1 MPSFSFSI
9 RPGFKRFLVSTPLA
23 IDESTGARTW
33 AGDPDRDYKVP
44 YGSYHQL
51 YRIDGRLVAVR
62 ISYIVN
68 ALLRGWCSELHII
81 KVGLVRPSAH

>member
-1 MPSFSFSI
+1 MPSLSFSI

-62 ISYIVN
+62 ISCKNIVK
-68 ALLRGWCSELHII
+68 G
-81 KVGLVRPSAH
+81 